1 MASQMPVVKEML
13 RWNSAYYFWEYGHW
27 FISRFGSPMWKHKR
41 IASSWIPTP
50 MFPGKTTGG

>member
-1 MASQMPVVKEML
+1 MASQSVKELL
-13 RWNSAYYFWEYGHW
+13 RWNSAYYFWEYGYW